1 MFSVKSALVQWI
13 PLIYLIPTFR
23 LMAVNRKKLTIGY
36 VQLIPFDCLM
46 VNFMYKLLKPLDFK
60 THFFHFLVRKCKF
73 YFSCGPK

>member
-1 MFSVKSALVQWI
+1 MFSVKSASVQWI

-46 VNFMYKLLKPLDFK
+46 VNNNQLKILYYNLFP
-60 THFFHFLVRKCKF
+60 
-73 YFSCGPK
+73 